1 MNRIQPKFLI
11 PSRNTL
17 RHDCYDLYM
26 EEKSKLKKYFS
37 ETSPRVCLTTDTW
50 TSCQNLSYMC
60 LTAHFVDADWKL
72 QKKILNFCQIS
83 GHSAEII
90 RKAIE
95 KCLTDWGIHSV
106 FSITVDNA
114 SSNDLGVQYLK
125 KILNSWN
132 SLLLRCELL
141 HMRCYAHILSLIVRD
156 GLKDINDS
164 IARIRSAVRYVRS
177 SPSRLRKFKAC
188 VELENIESKSLVC
201 LDVETRWNSTY
212 LMLESA
218 LKFEKAF
225 SNMEFR
231 DSKYAQELSKGKG
244 LPTSEDWNYARR
256 FLPFLKLFFD
266 TTIKVSSSSYV
277 TSNNMAKDVYG
288 IYMMIE
294 RYRGNEEQSLQEMAQ
309 RMKTKFH
316 KYFGNVNN
324 INHTLFIAC
333 ILDPRHKWDYVKWM
347 IGHVY
352 ESKEAEILQE
362 KVMTS
367 LTLLFE
373 QYRTGACP
381 QSNLRLKSTRMV
393 SMSRSP
399 VVGADIMTEMY
410 FSQTGQQYLD
420 EKSELDKYLEE
431 ACERYNS
438 EFDILSWW
446 KGNSSRYP
454 ILSNVA
460 RDILAVPIST
470 VASEAAFSTG
480 GRVLDV
486 FRSSLTPT
494 MAEALICTQDWL
506 RSAPLLRSIEEDLE
520 DLEIFESELP
530 NTTTESSSMLSS
542 LDD

>member
-1 MNRIQPKFLI
+1 MWEHFKEIPNQEKAECLYCGALIGCASGQGTSSMHHHLARCKEYPYADVGKRQRSASSQVVGGSSSSGPWKFDQDASRKELAIMFILSELPFKLVEHEGFHRFVNRIQPKFLI

-26 EEKSKLKKYFS
+26 EERSKLKKYFS

-60 LTAHFVDADWKL
+60 PTAHFVDADWKL

-90 RKAIE
+90 GKAIE

-132 SLLLRCELL
+132 SLLLRGELL

-218 LKFEKAF
+218 LKFERAF

-266 TTIKVSSSSYV
+266 TTIKVSGSSYV
-277 TSNNMAKDVYG
+277 TSNNMTKDVYG

-324 INHTLFIAC
+324 INLTLFIAC
-333 ILDPRHKWDYVKWM
+333 IVDPRHKWDYVKWM

-352 ESKEAEILQE
+352 ESRE
-362 KVMTS
+362 T
-367 LTLLFE
+367 
-373 QYRTGACP
+373 
-381 QSNLRLKSTRMV
+381 
-393 SMSRSP
+393 
-399 VVGADIMTEMY
+399 
-410 FSQTGQQYLD
+410 
-420 EKSELDKYLEE
+420 
-431 ACERYNS
+431 
-438 EFDILSWW
+438 
-446 KGNSSRYP
+446 
-454 ILSNVA
+454 
-460 RDILAVPIST
+460 
-470 VASEAAFSTG
+470 
-480 GRVLDV
+480 
-486 FRSSLTPT
+486 
-494 MAEALICTQDWL
+494 
-506 RSAPLLRSIEEDLE
+506 
-520 DLEIFESELP
+520 
-530 NTTTESSSMLSS
+530 
-542 LDD
+542 